1 MMSGLMLGLSIGLG
15 GLAVTPLGL
24 LAERFNLATVLTA
37 VACLPLLGAFLMRFV
52 PRPISAASPA

>member
-24 LAERFNLATVLTA
+24 LAERLTLATVLTG
-37 VACLPLLGAFLMRFV
+37 VACLPLLGAVMMRFL
-52 PRPISAASPA
+52 PRQSA